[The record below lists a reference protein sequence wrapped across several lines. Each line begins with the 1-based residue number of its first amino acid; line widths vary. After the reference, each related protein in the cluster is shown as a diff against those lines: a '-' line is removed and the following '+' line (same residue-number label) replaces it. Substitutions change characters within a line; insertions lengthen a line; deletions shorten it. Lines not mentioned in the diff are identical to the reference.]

1 MEKSGDGLKSSLS
14 SGEAGKLL
22 SVLKGDDGVHF
33 VDVIRA
39 VPENSGEIVRVG
51 RVVHLYLVAESPVL
65 REGVDLSFVIN
76 YVSIGNVE
84 QVFDLAALIVTEL
97 VTNRLFD
104 NHIVCLLRGQNLIYV
119 LRRSHCIHL
128 VSIFTPPQQVD
139 VRVKR

>member
-1 MEKSGDGLKSSLS
+1 MEESGDRLKSSLS

-76 YVSIGNVE
+76 YVSIGDVE

-128 VSIFTPPQQVD
+128 VSIFTPPQQFD
-139 VRVKR
+139 V